1 LFYRLLQQAVQ
12 LEPVPYKKLVGGKLN
27 GHPQI

>member
-12 LEPVPYKKLVGGKLN
+12 LEPVPYKKLVGGKLI
-27 GHPQI
+27 GPP